1 MDSKQGHDGRDHRHY
16 RHRRPQNES
25 QHNRNQ
31 DDRGRDAFEQ
41 GKLVCAV
48 MPRR

>member
-1 MDSKQGHDGRDHRHY
+1 MDGEQRHKGGDPRHDG
-16 RHRRPQNES
+16 HRRPQNER

-41 GKLVCAV
+41 GK
-48 MPRR
+48 